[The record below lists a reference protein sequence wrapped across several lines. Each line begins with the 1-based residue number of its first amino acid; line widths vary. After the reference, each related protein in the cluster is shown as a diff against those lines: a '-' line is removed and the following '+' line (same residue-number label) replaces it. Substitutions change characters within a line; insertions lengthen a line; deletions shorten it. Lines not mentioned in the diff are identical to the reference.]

1 MGGGSDGPEQKT
13 HPTWG
18 GLEDPAALVFGAS
31 RPFPPRPD
39 RRRDPRRKKHSRGLL
54 FLRVWAPVGT
64 LAVPNPSPDLPAP
77 RNSIPTDC
85 DGTLVD
91 TMGGFYVADKK
102 TCEEFDM
109 TMSKQQFYDLAGVPI
124 RRIFEILAQE
134 QGKTPDLDAM
144 AARCKVRKEERVTR
158 VPPARIETPGD
169 RVTSRVTSR
178 FADEEYS
185 IEYPHSPRLLTPN
198 S

>member
-1 MGGGSDGPEQKT
+1 M
-13 HPTWG
+13 
-18 GLEDPAALVFGAS
+18 
-31 RPFPPRPD
+31 
-39 RRRDPRRKKHSRGLL
+39 
-54 FLRVWAPVGT
+54 GT

-144 AARCKVRKEERVTR
+144 AARCKVRKEDTVSHVSHRLASKPPTLSH
-158 VPPARIETPGD
+158 VPRHVPVRC
-169 RVTSRVTSR
+169 
-178 FADEEYS
+178 EEYS
-185 IEYPHSPRLLTPN
+185 IQFPPLTPN
-198 S
+198 SPPTHNRRSSPTRS

>member
-1 MGGGSDGPEQKT
+1 
-13 HPTWG
+13 
-18 GLEDPAALVFGAS
+18 
-31 RPFPPRPD
+31 
-39 RRRDPRRKKHSRGLL
+39 
-54 FLRVWAPVGT
+54 
-64 LAVPNPSPDLPAP
+64 
-77 RNSIPTDC
+77 
-85 DGTLVD
+85 
-91 TMGGFYVADKK
+91 MGGFYVADKK

-169 RVTSRVTSR
+169 ESRPASR
-178 FADEEYS
+178 PGS
-185 IEYPHSPRLLTPN
+185 L
-198 S
+198 

>member
-31 RPFPPRPD
+31 LPFPPRAPTAAATLGE
-39 RRRDPRRKKHSRGLL
+39 KSTAAA
-54 FLRVWAPVGT
+54 FSLRVWAPVGT

-144 AARCKVRKEERVTR
+144 AARCKVS
-158 VPPARIETPGD
+158 D
-169 RVTSRVTSR
+169 RTCYTCPTGSHRN
-178 FADEEYS
+178 
-185 IEYPHSPRLLTPN
+185 PRP
-198 S
+198 

>member
-1 MGGGSDGPEQKT
+1 
-13 HPTWG
+13 
-18 GLEDPAALVFGAS
+18 
-31 RPFPPRPD
+31 
-39 RRRDPRRKKHSRGLL
+39 
-54 FLRVWAPVGT
+54 
-64 LAVPNPSPDLPAP
+64 
-77 RNSIPTDC
+77 
-85 DGTLVD
+85 
-91 TMGGFYVADKK
+91 MGGFYVADKK
-102 TCEEFDM
+102 TCEELDM

>member
-1 MGGGSDGPEQKT
+1 
-13 HPTWG
+13 
-18 GLEDPAALVFGAS
+18 
-31 RPFPPRPD
+31 
-39 RRRDPRRKKHSRGLL
+39 
-54 FLRVWAPVGT
+54 
-64 LAVPNPSPDLPAP
+64 
-77 RNSIPTDC
+77 
-85 DGTLVD
+85 
-91 TMGGFYVADKK
+91 MGGFYVADKK

-158 VPPARIETPGD
+158 VPPARIEPPTLSHVP
-169 RVTSRVTSR
+169 RHVPVRC
-178 FADEEYS
+178 EEYS